1 MATMLDIRRRI
12 KAVKNIEQVT
22 KAMEMVA
29 AAKLRRAQ
37 ERVVA
42 SRPYAGAMEKM
53 LRRLVEQDR
62 TAGHPLLSA
71 RGTENLCV
79 VAVTGDRG
87 LCGSYNVNVLRRL
100 QSVASEWNVRRE
112 FVPVGRKARDFM
124 RRRDYPIAWEFF
136 PIGEEP
142 RVSQAREIARF
153 LMRMYEEAR
162 FDEIRVIYTEFI
174 SPLTQRVKEAILL
187 PVAAPQ
193 NRAGLANMEGQ
204 RATGAGATEYIFEPS
219 ADAVLNSLLPKY
231 VEVQV
236 FQILLESKASEHG
249 ARMTAMGNA
258 TDNAEEMI
266 EELTLEYNRERQ
278 TSITKELS
286 EIVRGAE
293 ALKGG

>member
-37 ERVVA
+37 ERVIA
-42 SRPYAGAMEKM
+42 SRPYAGAMESILKR
-53 LRRLVEQDR
+53 LANQGQLDHPFLTRRNV
-62 TAGHPLLSA
+62 SIS
-71 RGTENLCV
+71 CV
-79 VAVTGDRG
+79 VAITGDRG
-87 LCGSYNVNVLRRL
+87 LCGSYNVNILRKL
-100 QSVASEWNVRRE
+100 HSVRAGDGVQLK
-112 FVPVGRKARDFM
+112 FVPVGKKARDFM
-124 RRRDYPIAWEFF
+124 RRRDYPVLAEFS

-142 RVSQAREIARF
+142 KMSQARQIAGALIR
-153 LMRMYEEAR
+153 LYEEGYV
-162 FDEIRVIYTEFI
+162 DEVTILYTEFV
-174 SPLTQRVKEAILL
+174 SALTQRAREMALL
-187 PVAAPQ
+187 PIVPPTAQ
-193 NRAGLANMEGQ
+193 D
-204 RATGAGATEYIFEPS
+204 GAKGGEYIFEPS
-219 ADAVLNSLLPKY
+219 PKAVLDSLLPKY

-236 FQILLESKASEHG
+236 YQALLESKASEHG

-258 TDNAEEMI
+258 TDNAQEMI

-278 TSITKELS
+278 TSITRELS